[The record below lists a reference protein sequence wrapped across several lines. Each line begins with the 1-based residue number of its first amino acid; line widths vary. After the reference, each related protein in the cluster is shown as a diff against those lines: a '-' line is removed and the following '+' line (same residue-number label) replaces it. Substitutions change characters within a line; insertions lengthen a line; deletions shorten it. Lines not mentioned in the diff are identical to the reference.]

1 MENEGQITKE
11 QLAEY
16 ARIWA
21 DALCECAGE
30 NEEFARRF
38 KTDLFASE
46 GVYSEYIYYMIYQK
60 FACNYKV
67 SGVTL
72 VDIMIWQIDH
82 FKANL
87 DRGQYDMKE
96 NGDKMLLMAFRTM
109 LDMEKNPLPYLER
122 MGKESGTDYPD
133 KY

>member
-1 MENEGQITKE
+1 MGKEIQITEE
-11 QLAEY
+11 QLKEY
-16 ARIWA
+16 ACTWA
-21 DALCECAGE
+21 DALCQCAGE
-30 NEEFARRF
+30 DDTFADKF
-38 KTDLFASE
+38 KMDLFASP
-46 GVYSEYIYYMIYQK
+46 GVYSEYVYYMFYQK

-67 SGVTL
+67 AGVTL

-87 DRGQYDMKE
+87 DMGQYDMRE

-109 LDMEKNPLPYLER
+109 LDMEKDPMPFLDR
-122 MGKESGTDYPD
+122 MAKESGSDYPD